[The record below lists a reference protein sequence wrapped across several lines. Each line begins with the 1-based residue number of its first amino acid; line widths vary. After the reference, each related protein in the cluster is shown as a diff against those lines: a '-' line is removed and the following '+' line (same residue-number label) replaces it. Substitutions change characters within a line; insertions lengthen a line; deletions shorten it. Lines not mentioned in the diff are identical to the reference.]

1 MKRTLVVIVA
11 YNGLKW
17 IDRCLGSVVS
27 YPSELVT
34 AFVVDNGSTDGT
46 VEYIRKAFPSVH
58 LIEAEEN
65 LGFGRANNIGFRYA
79 LEHGYDYV
87 YLLNQDAWVYPDTL
101 GSLVQ
106 TMDRN
111 PAYGVISPLQI
122 TASGDKLDP
131 RFAKK
136 YPHKFSD
143 TPSGIVEV
151 PFVMA
156 AHWMIS
162 RTCLETVGAFSPAF
176 KHYGEDD
183 NYLHRTMW
191 HGFKVGVLHSAKAVH
206 DRELR
211 SETKAFRM
219 RLKCVASVVKVSNPL
234 NCLAWR
240 LILQP
245 FELLGIS
252 IRYCSAEV
260 FKYIFTLLSDY
271 PRLVKIRRQSK
282 SKGAFL

>member
-1 MKRTLVVIVA
+1 MKRILVVIVT

-17 IDRCLGSVVS
+17 VDRCLGS
-27 YPSELVT
+27 LAATDQVT

-46 VEYIRKAFPSVH
+46 VEHIRKAYPSVH
-58 LIEAEEN
+58 LVVSEEN
-65 LGFGRANNIGFRYA
+65 LGFGRANNLGFRYA
-79 LEHGYDYV
+79 LEQGYDYV

-101 GSLVQ
+101 KSLVQ
-106 TMDRN
+106 AMERN
-111 PAYGVISPLQI
+111 PAYGVVSPLQI
-122 TASGDKLDP
+122 TASGDRLDP

-136 YPHKFSD
+136 YPYKFSD

-162 RTCLETVGAFSPAF
+162 RACLEAVGAFSPAF

-183 NYLHRTMW
+183 NYLHRAMW

-211 SETKAFRM
+211 PEAKQFRM

-234 NCLAWR
+234 NCLVWR

-245 FELLGIS
+245 VELFGIS
-252 IRYCSAEV
+252 IRYWSADV
-260 FKYIFTLLSDY
+260 FRNIFTLVSDY
-271 PRLVKIRRQSK
+271 PRLVRIRRQSK

>member
-1 MKRTLVVIVA
+1 MKRILVVIVT

-17 IDRCLGSVVS
+17 VDRCLGS
-27 YPSELVT
+27 LAATDQVT

-46 VEYIRKAFPSVH
+46 VEHIRKAYPSVH
-58 LIEAEEN
+58 LVVSEEN
-65 LGFGRANNIGFRYA
+65 LGFGRANNLGFRYA
-79 LEHGYDYV
+79 LEQGYDYV

-101 GSLVQ
+101 KSLVQ
-106 TMDRN
+106 AMERN
-111 PAYGVISPLQI
+111 PAYGVVSPLQI
-122 TASGDKLDP
+122 TASGDRLDP

-136 YPHKFSD
+136 YPYKFSD

-162 RTCLETVGAFSPAF
+162 RVCLEAVGAFSPAF

-183 NYLHRTMW
+183 NYLHRAMW

-211 SETKAFRM
+211 PETKQFRM

-234 NCLAWR
+234 NCLVWR

-245 FELLGIS
+245 VELFGIS
-252 IRYCSAEV
+252 IRYWSADV
-260 FKYIFTLLSDY
+260 FRNIFTLVSDY
-271 PRLVKIRRQSK
+271 PRLVRIRRQSK

>member
-1 MKRTLVVIVA
+1 MKRILVVIVT

-17 IDRCLGSVVS
+17 VDRCLGS
-27 YPSELVT
+27 LAATDQVT

-46 VEYIRKAFPSVH
+46 VEHIRKAYPSVH
-58 LIEAEEN
+58 LVVSEEN
-65 LGFGRANNIGFRYA
+65 LGFGRANNLGFRYA
-79 LEHGYDYV
+79 LEQGYDYV

-101 GSLVQ
+101 KSLVQ
-106 TMDRN
+106 AMERN
-111 PAYGVISPLQI
+111 PAYGVVSPLQI
-122 TASGDKLDP
+122 TASGDRLDP

-136 YPHKFSD
+136 YPYKFSD

-156 AHWMIS
+156 AHWMIC
-162 RTCLETVGAFSPAF
+162 RACLEAVGAFSPAF

-183 NYLHRTMW
+183 NYLHRAMW

-211 SETKAFRM
+211 PETKQFRM

-234 NCLAWR
+234 NCLVWR

-245 FELLGIS
+245 VELFGIS
-252 IRYCSAEV
+252 IRYWSADV
-260 FKYIFTLLSDY
+260 FRNIFTLVSDY
-271 PRLVKIRRQSK
+271 PRLVRIRRQSK

>member
-1 MKRTLVVIVA
+1 MKRILVVIVT

-17 IDRCLGSVVS
+17 VDRCLGS
-27 YPSELVT
+27 LAATDQVT

-46 VEYIRKAFPSVH
+46 VEHIRKAYPSVH
-58 LIEAEEN
+58 LVVSEEN
-65 LGFGRANNIGFRYA
+65 LGFGRANNLGFRYA
-79 LEHGYDYV
+79 LEQGYDYV

-101 GSLVQ
+101 KSLVQ
-106 TMDRN
+106 AMERN
-111 PAYGVISPLQI
+111 PAYGVVSPLQI
-122 TASGDKLDP
+122 TASGDRLDP

-136 YPHKFSD
+136 YPYKFSD

-162 RTCLETVGAFSPAF
+162 RACLEAVGAFSPAF

-183 NYLHRTMW
+183 NYLHRAMW

-211 SETKAFRM
+211 PETKQFRM

-234 NCLAWR
+234 NCLVWR

-245 FELLGIS
+245 VELFGIS
-252 IRYCSAEV
+252 IRYWSADV
-260 FKYIFTLLSDY
+260 FRNIFTLVSDY
-271 PRLVKIRRQSK
+271 PRLVRIRRQSK

>member
-1 MKRTLVVIVA
+1 MKRILVVIVT

-17 IDRCLGSVVS
+17 VDRCLGS
-27 YPSELVT
+27 LAATDQLT

-46 VEYIRKAFPSVH
+46 VEHIRKAYPSVH
-58 LIEAEEN
+58 LVVSEEN
-65 LGFGRANNIGFRYA
+65 LGFGRANNLGFRYA
-79 LEHGYDYV
+79 LEQGYDYV

-101 GSLVQ
+101 KSLVQ
-106 TMDRN
+106 AMERN
-111 PAYGVISPLQI
+111 PAYGVVSPLQI
-122 TASGDKLDP
+122 TASGDRLDP

-136 YPHKFSD
+136 YPYKFSD

-162 RTCLETVGAFSPAF
+162 RACLEAVGAFSPAF

-183 NYLHRTMW
+183 NYLHRAMW

-211 SETKAFRM
+211 PETKQFRM

-234 NCLAWR
+234 NCLVWR

-245 FELLGIS
+245 VELFGIS
-252 IRYCSAEV
+252 IRYWSADV
-260 FKYIFTLLSDY
+260 FRNIFTLVSDY
-271 PRLVKIRRQSK
+271 PRLVRIRRQSK